1 MLTDNAWE
9 EGEEEQMYPH
19 HQREI
24 LFFVCLDFCFFCL
37 EKKERKKR
45 KKKFKNQTNEI
56 GRGES

>member
-45 KKKFKNQTNEI
+45 KKKIQKSNK
-56 GRGES
+56 